1 MAGPDYKPMSVKKN
15 NITSTDIV
23 GFSGGLDERS
33 PYLANQNTF
42 NKALNMAVDT
52 SGFLVPRPGAKKWLP
67 SLVGN
72 VKQVYPVL
80 YNGENYY
87 FVVDD
92 GRVKYIQSGDSSWT
106 EIGTLDT
113 AATYETALTGS
124 NNDLLFAAVQAGFG
138 TNPARGEL
146 GNDVTITY
154 VNGGASQSL
163 AVSVSGL
170 DITVQLAT
178 DGSSVITST
187 ANDVLE
193 AINASEDAQP
203 LVTASLAS
211 GSDGTGLVT
220 AMSEQSLTG
229 GADGT
234 NHVTTTDD
242 LISTFVRTHDKM
254 AVINGE
260 DRMRYVDLD
269 TMEMVQYNLVT
280 DPANAPTAAN
290 TGMSGATA
298 TVYYAISFNGNAGTT
313 DISPILS
320 KTGDP
325 RTGWAP
331 TTKYM
336 TITRNNTAPD
346 GANSWNLYI
355 CLSSQTGTP
364 TADDML
370 LLASDL
376 DLSTTTYIDDG
387 SLSPQNVLAP
397 SENTTQGAKVKY
409 GIEEQ
414 GLAIFW
420 GDPDNPYRVYIGGI
434 DKYALQFS
442 TETGGY
448 ISELHKGTNYYPLMV
463 TGFRTGQG
471 LPAITVLFGNTQGI
485 SKQSTLTQQTV
496 TVGDSSQAYWTETE
510 QNYGAPS
517 VASPY
522 GLINYNGILFFV
534 SYNGIMTIK
543 TSENVQNVLNTTKID
558 KSIPNTFGSI
568 RSDQFDKIVACA
580 WDNKVY
586 FTVPSRGYEFNNQIL
601 VYDMTNAD
609 NPIWYVWDIQADY
622 IGIIST
628 SDQEAFV
635 YYTKDNHIFRLE
647 DNYVAQ
653 DEDGNGIAAPFATS
667 AEGTFIG
674 LTPAHNYLKVV
685 KQSTFYII
693 DAIGSLTI
701 GVAWR
706 DRFNKPGFKD
716 KVVPFGEYS
725 ASTTGGWDD
734 SYYQYDAGNTAYDG
748 WDDTAPISADNVSTK
763 RTTREDLPLDNAQVI
778 ELQWSISTQLDYSAF
793 KLRSVSYEGVNI
805 GVRGDIR

>member
-1 MAGPDYKPMSVKKN
+1 MAQYKPMSVKKN

-42 NKALNMAVDT
+42 NKALNMAVD
-52 SGFLVPRPGAKKWLP
+52 SNGFLIPRPGAKKWLP
-67 SLVGN
+67 SLVGK
-72 VKQVYPVL
+72 VKEVFPVL
-80 YNGENYY
+80 YNGDNYY

-92 GRVKYIQSGDSSWT
+92 GRVKYVQSGDLAWT

-113 AATYETALTGS
+113 PATYTTALAGT
-124 NNDLLFAAVQAGFG
+124 NEDLVFTAVQKGYL
-138 TNPARGEL
+138 TNPARGVL
-146 GNDVTITY
+146 GNGVTVAY
-154 VNGGASQSL
+154 VNNGASKPL
-163 AVSVSGL
+163 LVTVSGL
-170 DITVQLAT
+170 AITVQLAT
-178 DGSSVITST
+178 NSSSVITST
-187 ANDVLE
+187 GSQVMA
-193 AINASEDAQP
+193 AINSTDAVKP
-203 LVTASLAS
+203 LITASLAA
-211 GSDGTGLVT
+211 GNTGAGLVT
-220 AMSEQSLTG
+220 VMTAKSLTG

-234 NHVTTTDD
+234 NHITTDDD
-242 LISTFVRTHDKM
+242 LISTFVRTNDQM
-254 AVINGE
+254 AVINGV
-260 DRMRYVDLD
+260 DKMRYVDLQ
-269 TMEMVQYNLVT
+269 TMKIVQYNLVT
-280 DPANAPTAAN
+280 DPANAPTAAG
-290 TGMSGATA
+290 TGMSGSTA
-298 TVYYAISFNGNAGTT
+298 KVYYAISFNGNAGTT
-313 DISPILS
+313 NISPILTQ
-320 KTGDP
+320 TGDP
-325 RTGWAP
+325 RTGWAS
-331 TTKYM
+331 TTKFM
-336 TITRNNTAPD
+336 TVTRNNSAPA
-346 GANSWNLYI
+346 GANSWNIYI

-364 TADDML
+364 TVGDML

-376 DLSTTTYIDDG
+376 DMSTLTYIDDG
-387 SLSPQNVLAP
+387 TVSPQNILAP
-397 SENTTQGAKVKY
+397 TDNTTEGAKVKY

-442 TETGGY
+442 AETGGY

-496 TVGDSSQAYWTETE
+496 TVGNSSQSYWTETE

-522 GLINYNGILFFV
+522 GLVNYNGILFFV

-543 TSENVQNVLNTTKID
+543 TNQNALNVLNTTKID
-558 KSIPNTFGSI
+558 QMIPNTFGSI
-568 RSDQFDKIVACA
+568 RSDQFDKIIACA

-586 FTVPSRGYEFNNQIL
+586 FSVPSRGYEFNNQIL
-601 VYDMTNAD
+601 VYDMSNA
-609 NPIWYVWDIQADY
+609 NAPIWYIWDIQADY
-622 IGIIST
+622 IGVIST

-635 YYTKDNHIFRLE
+635 YYTKDNNIFRLE

-653 DEDGNGIAAPFATS
+653 DEDGSGIASPFATS
-667 AEGTFIG
+667 AAGTFLG
-674 LTPAHNYLKVV
+674 MTPAHNYLKVV
-685 KQSTFYII
+685 KQATFYYI
-693 DAIGSLTI
+693 DAIGNITE
-701 GVAWR
+701 GVTWT

-734 SYYQYDAGNTAYDG
+734 PFYQYDGGNTAYNN
-748 WDDTAPISADNVSTK
+748 WDDTAPITSNDVSTK
-763 RTTREDLPLDNAQVI
+763 QTKRDDLSLDNAQVI